1 MSKNTVIKIVVCLI
15 ILTISIGVGIFFWM
29 SKDKVELRDTVK
41 YEGNTYVLLEYNLDV
56 FTYNFNSTEEFYDE
70 DEVHPVKHDKWDIV
84 YFGGDLFV
92 LDKQVEEATLYYKD
106 DNNYEWFIV
115 YEEDDKEN
123 SKTIAITKEE
133 IEFLYKLDEATREES
148 IAFNKIE
155 QFADIVKISKDGFV
169 EGIISLAKYKD
180 SWYWKT
186 EVMTDDDKEYVIP
199 LSQSLNSKI
208 VDLFT
213 KK

>member
-1 MSKNTVIKIVVCLI
+1 MNKSTVIKIVVCLVV
-15 ILTISIGVGIFFWM
+15 LTICLGVGIFFWI

-56 FTYNFNSTEEFYDE
+56 FVYNFNSTEEFYDE

-92 LDKQVEEATLYYKD
+92 LESQVEEATSYYKD
-106 DNNYEWFIV
+106 DSNYEWFIV

-123 SKTIAITKEE
+123 SKAIAITNEE
-133 IEFLYKLDEATREES
+133 IEFLYNLDEVTKEEA
-148 IAFNKIE
+148 IAYNKIE
-155 QFADIVKISKDGFV
+155 QFADIVKVSKDGFV
-169 EGIISLAKYKD
+169 EAIISLAKYED

-186 EVMTDDDKEYVIP
+186 EIMTDDDREYIIP
-199 LSQSLNSKI
+199 LSKSLNSKI
-208 VDLFT
+208 VDVFD
-213 KK
+213 KE